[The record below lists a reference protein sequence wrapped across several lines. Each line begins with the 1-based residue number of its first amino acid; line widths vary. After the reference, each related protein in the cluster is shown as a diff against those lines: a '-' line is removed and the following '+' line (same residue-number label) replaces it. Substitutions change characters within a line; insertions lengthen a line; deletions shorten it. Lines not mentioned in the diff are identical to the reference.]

1 VGHTYTYANELFP
14 SNVRGFGVGMFTIIA
29 NIAASFIPYIG
40 VLSDKLGV
48 HFLSEFVP
56 LTLLVLLGSIP
67 MTETMNRKMQN

>member
-14 SNVRGFGVGMFTIIA
+14 SNVRGFGVGIFTIIA
-29 NIAASFIPYIG
+29 NILASSVPYVG

-56 LTLLVLLGSIP
+56 LSLLVFIGSIP